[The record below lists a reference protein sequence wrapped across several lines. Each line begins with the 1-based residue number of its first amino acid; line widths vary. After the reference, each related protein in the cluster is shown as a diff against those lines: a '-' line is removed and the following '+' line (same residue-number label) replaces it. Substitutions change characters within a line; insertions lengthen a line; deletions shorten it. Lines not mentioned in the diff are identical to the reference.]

1 MSFFNSENK
10 ETVHLWVAIAI
21 TIILALFRSLSL
33 IPASSG
39 ICQFIP
45 VLPTMVYILM
55 SLFVVILLWVAYQRW
70 IATIHHREELEF
82 VIKSIGPDM
91 IMVIDPKMTITM
103 CNNAVEEIFG
113 YRPDEVIGQKTNMLY
128 FDRRITGDKKEVY
141 NRIITIG
148 IHAGFAKGKCK
159 DGRIIPL
166 EIITGDLPHQPGA
179 VILIRDITERK
190 MFEDELI
197 KAKEKAEEAT
207 VKLKKIEGMRDSLSN
222 MIVHDLK
229 SPLTAIS
236 GYLELINRTPDNNLD
251 DSCSVFLDEALKMT
265 HQLGDMINS
274 LLDISRLEHHEM
286 PLNKSVFDVKEC
298 CDKAMEV
305 IRPDCA
311 SKNIVIILPSEAVLA
326 FGDSDIV
333 QRIVMNLMSNAIK
346 FTPEGG
352 LVTVR
357 TESVDEFVRV
367 MVSDTGMGIPKEF
380 HEKIFSKFAQLEA
393 KKFSTGIGLT
403 FCKLAA
409 EAHGGEI
416 GIESEMGHGS
426 KLWFTIPATP
436 TSVSDLFEA

>member
-1 MSFFNSENK
+1 MSFLNSEKK
-10 ETVHLWVAIAI
+10 ETVHLWVAVAI
-21 TIILALFRSLSL
+21 TIILAAFRSLSL
-33 IPASSG
+33 VPESSNL
-39 ICQFIP
+39 CQFVPI
-45 VLPTMVYILM
+45 LPTMVYIAM
-55 SLFVVILLWVAYQRW
+55 SIFIVLLLWVAYQRW
-70 IATIHHREELEF
+70 VSTIHHREELEF

-113 YRPDEVIGQKTNMLY
+113 YKPEEVIGQKTNMLY

-159 DGRIIPL
+159 DGSIIPL

-197 KAKEKAEEAT
+197 EAKEKAEEANL
-207 VKLKKIEGMRDSLSN
+207 KLKKMEGMRDSLSN

-236 GYLELINRTPDNNLD
+236 GYLELISRAPDNNLNED
-251 DSCSVFLDEALKMT
+251 YAQFMEEAARLT

-286 PLNKSVFDVKEC
+286 PLNKSVFDIKESC
-298 CDKAMEV
+298 ERAMEV
-305 IRPDCA
+305 IGPDGA
-311 SKNIVIILPSEAVLA
+311 NKEIAIILPPETVLA
-326 FGDSDIV
+326 FGDPDIV

-357 TESVDEFVRV
+357 TEPADGFVKV
-367 MVSDTGMGIPKEF
+367 LVSDTGTGIPKEF
-380 HEKIFSKFAQLEA
+380 HEKIFSKFAQLEVR
-393 KKFSTGIGLT
+393 KFSTGIGLT

-409 EAHGGEI
+409 EAHGGAI
-416 GIESEMGHGS
+416 GIESEVGSGS
-426 KLWFTIPATP
+426 KLWFTLPATP
-436 TSVSDLFEA
+436 TLDSE

>member
-1 MSFFNSENK
+1 MNFFNSEKK
-10 ETVHLWVAIAI
+10 ETIHLWIAVAI
-21 TIILALFRSLSL
+21 TVILALLRSLSL
-33 IPASSG
+33 IPESSNL
-39 ICQFIP
+39 CKFVP
-45 VLPTMVYILM
+45 VLPTMVYITM
-55 SLFVVILLWVAYQRW
+55 SIFVVLLLWVAYQRW
-70 IATIHHREELEF
+70 VDTIRHREELEF

-113 YRPDEVIGQKTNMLY
+113 YRPDEVLGQKTNMLY

-190 MFEDELI
+190 MFEDELVE
-197 KAKEKAEEAT
+197 AKEKAEEANL
-207 VKLKKIEGMRDSLSN
+207 KLKKIEDMRDSLSN

-236 GYLELINRTPDNNLD
+236 GYLELISRAPDNNLNED
-251 DSCSVFLDEALKMT
+251 YAQFLKEASRMT
-265 HQLGDMINS
+265 YQLGDMINS

-286 PLNKSVFDVKEC
+286 PLNKAVFDIKEC
-298 CDKAMEV
+298 CDKAME
-305 IRPDCA
+305 IIGPDGA
-311 SKNIVIILPSEAVLA
+311 NKNIAIILPSETVLA

-357 TESVDEFVRV
+357 TEQADGYVKIL
-367 MVSDTGMGIPKEF
+367 VSDTGTGIPKEF

-393 KKFSTGIGLT
+393 KEFSTGIGLT
-403 FCKLAA
+403 FCKLAV

-416 GIESEMGHGS
+416 GIESEICKGS
-426 KLWFTIPATP
+426 NFWFTIPATP
-436 TSVSDLFEA
+436 TVE